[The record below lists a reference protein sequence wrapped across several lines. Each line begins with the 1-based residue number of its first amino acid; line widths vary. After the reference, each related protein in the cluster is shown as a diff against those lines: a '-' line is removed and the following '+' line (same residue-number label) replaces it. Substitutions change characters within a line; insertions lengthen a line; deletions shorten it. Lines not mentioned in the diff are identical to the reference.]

1 MNNEFLWPFFR
12 IVYYNFICH
21 CFLDKLSKIF
31 VELENLVAIN
41 VTRKAL
47 GDGAFELDIWERVS
61 TRKTHSKDAT
71 NLK

>member
-21 CFLDKLSKIF
+21 CFLGKLSKIF

-47 GDGAFELDIWERVS
+47 GDGAFELDI
-61 TRKTHSKDAT
+61 
-71 NLK
+71 